1 MQNLGSPD
9 KERERLFQIYSLQ
22 LSLFDLRSRTLQQQ
36 QLGEQGTRVHAQPEI
51 VTAFSQ
57 WCSDEPRVFSGLWDT
72 TELQFCAWGYD
83 NATRTLEWLQHIQWP
98 NDPLGPMGQS
108 TGITWAEMSLSW
120 MLFNKCFLPIRRKD
134 QWNVERLIHPGTYA
148 DAKEWGTNLSEF
160 GSNCQHLLE
169 HVQSLMVQPIFPKL
183 ATGKCSSCYIMGFKK
198 FYQGIKLRQ
207 VIPFQTEVIELLQ
220 QHLAQGPLRF
230 MDVLPEI
237 HTTSVNYIYPESWS
251 ELYRKSDLAMRRVRK
266 SRRLIG

>member
-9 KERERLFQIYSLQ
+9 KELERLFQIYSLQ

-230 MDVLPEI
+230 MEGLP
-237 HTTSVNYIYPESWS
+237 
-251 ELYRKSDLAMRRVRK
+251 
-266 SRRLIG
+266 